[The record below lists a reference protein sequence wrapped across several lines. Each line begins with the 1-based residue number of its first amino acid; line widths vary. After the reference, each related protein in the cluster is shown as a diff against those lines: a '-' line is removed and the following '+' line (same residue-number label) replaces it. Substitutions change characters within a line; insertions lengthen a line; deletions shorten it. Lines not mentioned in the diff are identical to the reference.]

1 MNWHKFTLD
10 EWLEQ
15 FGAWCDRQGRVTPN
29 RLETNQIYHLMQSVN
44 PTPRRTKYCHISDD
58 EALKVNAVLCEMAVI
73 MPKITDMLL
82 ANKVHKFSL
91 REIEK
96 AFGVSHNQAKNL
108 INCGMYYLA
117 GRMQTNP

>member
-1 MNWHKFTLD
+1 MNKYSVD

-15 FGAWCDRQGRVTPN
+15 FGIWCSLQGGNLPDG
-29 RLETNQIYHLMQSVN
+29 LAINQIYWLMQSVN
-44 PTPRRTKYCHISDD
+44 PTPKRTKYCHISDD
-58 EALKVNAVLCEMAVI
+58 EALKVNAVLCEMAVM
-73 MPKITDMLL
+73 MPKITDMLI
-82 ANKVHKFSL
+82 ANKVHRFSL

-96 AFGVSHNQAKNL
+96 VFNCPRSKAHEL